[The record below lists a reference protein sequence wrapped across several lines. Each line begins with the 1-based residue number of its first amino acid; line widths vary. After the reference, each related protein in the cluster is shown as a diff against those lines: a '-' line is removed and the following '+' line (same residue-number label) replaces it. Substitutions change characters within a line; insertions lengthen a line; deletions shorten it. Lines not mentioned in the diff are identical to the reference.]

1 MVASFF
7 AETRR
12 SLLHRHLY
20 LCFYL
25 LRLCEPQL
33 SIELF
38 YLLPLSFFLLFFLV
52 FVIVAVLDLHLCKY
66 LARRRCGS
74 LDLNMY
80 LLFFFFC
87 LCLVYGLTHT
97 YTKLYADMM
106 SWWKPFFAFLNVTLL
121 FSFFQK
127 LHVFFFP
134 VCFKYISV
142 NQYALSSFSYAFVES
157 KITVIWTQK
166 NPTMLN

>member
-1 MVASFF
+1 MQAHFFFWAWKSNQRMCIVSFAFFFSVFNSASACVLEFSVRVFQFQSIPLFLFYYYSQRLGSFLFFSSSMMVASFF

-80 LLFFFFC
+80 LLFFFFSVSV
-87 LCLVYGLTHT
+87 L
-97 YTKLYADMM
+97 YTG
-106 SWWKPFFAFLNVTLL
+106 
-121 FSFFQK
+121 
-127 LHVFFFP
+127 
-134 VCFKYISV
+134 
-142 NQYALSSFSYAFVES
+142 
-157 KITVIWTQK
+157 
-166 NPTMLN
+166 